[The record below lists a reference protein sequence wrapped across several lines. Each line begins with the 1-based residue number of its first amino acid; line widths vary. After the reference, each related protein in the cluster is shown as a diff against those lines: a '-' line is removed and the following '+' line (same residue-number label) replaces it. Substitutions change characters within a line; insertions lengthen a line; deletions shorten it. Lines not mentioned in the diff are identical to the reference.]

1 MEAGYQAARDVIGQ
15 VEQVILGK
23 EDRIR
28 EIMTAFLAG
37 GHVLLED
44 IPGVGKTTLAMAFS
58 RAMGLSYRRVQFTPD
73 VLPSDLTGFSIYRRE
88 EEKFVYQPGSV
99 FCNLL
104 LADEIN
110 RTSPKTQSALL
121 EVMEERRVTVDG
133 VTREVPAPFLVID
146 TQNPAGSTGTQ
157 YLPEA
162 QVDRFM
168 VSLSLGY
175 PDFESELAMAKSISA
190 EDRLEKVET
199 VLDDWTLL
207 KMQEE
212 IHDVF
217 VRDRV
222 YAYILELIRATRENP
237 HFERGASP
245 PGHHCP
251 CENGKGGSLSCG
263 EGLCDPGGRGGT
275 VLLCVG
281 PPCHAERRGPDGGTV
296 RQAGAGGDHGAGEKA
311 ACGREEASMKK
322 AGLLI
327 LILLTAYIGGIY
339 EDPALMALAVAE
351 LLLAVVM
358 WLLAGYMAGRL
369 ELQIPAARILAV
381 RGQTF
386 QCWVTVKSRG
396 ILPVSRFVVRIG
408 SRYEGGGRRED
419 KKVYGGAMPGESRLW
434 VEERADHCGIRT
446 FQAEEIRVYDYLA
459 LFSRKRKLG
468 QAWEALIL
476 PPDME
481 MRVRLEEA
489 GAGR

>member
-133 VTREVPAPFLVID
+133 VTREVPAPFLVIA

-386 QCWVTVKSRG
+386 QCRVTVKSRG

-408 SRYEGGGRRED
+408 SRYEGGRAP
-419 KKVYGGAMPGESRLW
+419 GGQE
-434 VEERADHCGIRT
+434 GIRRGHAWRE
-446 FQAEEIRVYDYLA
+446 QAVGGGE
-459 LFSRKRKLG
+459 G
-468 QAWEALIL
+468 
-476 PPDME
+476 
-481 MRVRLEEA
+481 
-489 GAGR
+489 